1 MSLARGGVMIVAL
14 LACCLLAIVIAAWV
28 GQRRLIYFPSQGL
41 PAPARVGL
49 TDAEPLQ
56 ITAADGTRLGAW
68 YVPAESDPVGAVL
81 VLPGNAG
88 NRAGRAPLAAALRRR
103 GLATL
108 LIDYRGYAG
117 NDGHPS
123 QEGLLADARAGAD
136 ALLVRSG
143 LPHDRLVFF
152 GESLGSAV
160 AAGLA
165 AERAPAALILR
176 SPFPDLV
183 TVGRLHYPWLPVGVL
198 LRDRFPTAQWLRSY
212 TGPTLVIAGDADR
225 IVPDRLSRQV
235 ADALVGPVES
245 ITIAGA
251 GHNDP
256 TLLDGNQMLTEITG
270 FLRRHADMDVR
281 DPASG

>member
-176 SPFPDLV
+176 SPFTSLAD
-183 TVGRLHYPWLPVGVL
+183 VGRHHYPFLPVRWL
-198 LRDRFPTAQWLRSY
+198 LRDRFSVVDPVARVRV
-212 TGPTLVIAGDADR
+212 PTLVIAGANDR
-225 IVPDRLSRQV
+225 IVPTEQSRRV
-235 ADALVGPVES
+235 FDAAAGPKTLVILPGAD
-245 ITIAGA
+245 
-251 GHNDP
+251 HNDEVLF
-256 TLLDGNQMLTEITG
+256 TGDQMLAAIARLLAG
-270 FLRRHADMDVR
+270 FAR
-281 DPASG
+281 